1 MKHFDQRNELKKHLH
16 RNRTEFYVNKREIR
30 YTHLGVNI
38 GYEEDGKGG
47 DFKRPVLV
55 LKKVGNL
62 FAVLPM
68 TTK

>member
-1 MKHFDQRNELKKHLH
+1 MKQFNERNDLKKKIHE
-16 RNRTEFYVNKREIR
+16 RQRTYWIKQREIR
-30 YTHLGVNI
+30 YVNLGHNI
-38 GYEEDGKGG
+38 GFEEDGKGN

-55 LKKVGNL
+55 LKKIGNI